1 MSSPIHNFVIAPE
14 YLVLAGACLIHNAAM
29 NNCLRI
35 LVVEDN
41 PDLAANMVDY
51 LVERG
56 HAVDAAGDGRTGLRL
71 ATGGR
76 FDVILLDL
84 ILPGLDGISLCRKL
98 REEACKTTP
107 ILMLTARDSIDDK
120 IAGLE
125 AGADDYLV
133 KPFALR
139 EVAARVQALARRASQ
154 VRQQGRLTVADLE
167 FDTDTYC
174 VKRAGNVLDL
184 SPIPLRLLEAL
195 MRASPRVLSR
205 EELERAAWGDTPP
218 DSDALRAH
226 LHILRNAVDKPF
238 EQALLHTLRG
248 LGWRI
253 APPATAGD
261 DQKA

>member
-1 MSSPIHNFVIAPE
+1 MELPLH
-14 YLVLAGACLIHNAAM
+14 
-29 NNCLRI
+29 I
-35 LVVEDN
+35 LVIEDD

-51 LVERG
+51 LGARG

-71 ATGGR
+71 ATNGA

-84 ILPGLDGISLCRKL
+84 ILPGMDGISLCRRL
-98 REEACKTTP
+98 RQEAGKTTP
-107 ILMLTARDSIDDK
+107 ILMLTARDSLDDK

-139 EVAARVQALARRASQ
+139 EVAARVQALARRASAL
-154 VRQQGRLTVADLE
+154 RQHGRLIVADID
-167 FDTDTYC
+167 FDTATYR
-174 VKRAGNVLDL
+174 VTRAGSVLDL

-205 EELERAAWGDTPP
+205 EELERAAWGDAPP

-226 LHILRNAVDKPF
+226 LHILRNAIDKPF
-238 EQALLHTLRG
+238 AQPLLRTLRG
-248 LGWRI
+248 LGWQI
-253 APPATAGD
+253 APPDADRDG
-261 DQKA
+261 QKA